1 MENPTPAIFS
11 LLSTQKEKSSATCEK
26 LQVNAVPSSE
36 ALDKNLWLTFD
47 LLFFLLF
54 FYCPFLSWN
63 KGEREDE

>member
-36 ALDKNLWLTFD
+36 ALDKNL
-47 LLFFLLF
+47 
-54 FYCPFLSWN
+54 
-63 KGEREDE
+63 